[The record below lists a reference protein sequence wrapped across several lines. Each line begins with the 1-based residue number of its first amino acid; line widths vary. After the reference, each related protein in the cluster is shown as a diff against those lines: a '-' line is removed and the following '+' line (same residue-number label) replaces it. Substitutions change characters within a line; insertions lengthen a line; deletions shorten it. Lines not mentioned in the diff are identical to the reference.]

1 TYLPFITK
9 AVAEALKQHPKLNAS
24 LSKDNKEIT
33 YHASEDI
40 AIAVDTEKGL
50 LVPVIKDAGSLN
62 LTGLAQKIA
71 DVAERTRTNKISP

>member
-1 TYLPFITK
+1 MHEVGTSPASCSCARRPSLLPAAGGCEPDVPAVITK

-24 LSKDNKEIT
+24 FSEDNKEIT

-50 LVPVIKDAGSLN
+50 LVPS
-62 LTGLAQKIA
+62 
-71 DVAERTRTNKISP
+71 